1 MRIYSGY
8 TATFGRRS
16 PVNRKFPQPQKTLYQ
31 LKNQD
36 LMNWIVKQTQSIFKA
51 LSEIF
56 TADLFY
62 LGGQKITIFLI
73 IEIIVFTLIAW
84 LIVRIIKEWIKRWFL
99 VRFGFDRGSRE
110 AIASVIGY
118 ILAIFGFLIVLQK
131 VGIDLSSLTVI
142 AGAIGIGV
150 GFAFKNLAS
159 NFISGITLLFEQPIK
174 VGDLVEVGDILGTV
188 EKISIRSTVI
198 RNLTGV
204 FVIVPNFRFME
215 NDVVNWS
222 YQDSRSAIKIPINIA
237 YGSDTVLVTEA
248 LLAAAR
254 KEPKVLSYPAP
265 KVLFTGFGDYAL
277 EFKLLVWIENPREQ
291 FLIISSLNFLIE
303 SELRYRSI
311 KIPFPQRDLHIQNPE
326 ALAGLWQKPISTEIP
341 NGKVPLHNRSIL
353 DKKKPIPKSPN
364 NWTLRDLLRQVSY
377 FEKCSNVELR
387 QLIEEGYRQ
396 VFPTGEMICREND
409 PGDAFYIILSGS
421 VEVFSEQT
429 GKYIVTRSAGEF
441 FGEMSLLMGIPRT
454 ASIRSLEETIL
465 FVVDRDNLQNLL
477 VKHQGLADRIC
488 EELSTRQ
495 DSLRSLGLLNNDI
508 ESGQNPIV
516 WIRQRIRTLFEI

>member
-1 MRIYSGY
+1 
-8 TATFGRRS
+8 
-16 PVNRKFPQPQKTLYQ
+16 
-31 LKNQD
+31 
-36 LMNWIVKQTQSIFKA
+36 MNWIVKQTQSIFKA

-56 TADLFY
+56 TADLFL
-62 LGGQKITIFLI
+62 LGGQRVTIFLL

-84 LIVRIIKEWIKRWFL
+84 LIVHIIKEWIKRWFL

-118 ILAIFGFLIVLQK
+118 ILAIFGFLIVLQN
-131 VGIDLSSLTVI
+131 VGIDLSSLTVF

-174 VGDLVEVGDILGTV
+174 VGDLVEFGDLLGTV
-188 EKISIRSTVI
+188 EKISIRSTVV
-198 RNLTGV
+198 RTLTGV
-204 FVIVPNFRFME
+204 FVIVPNHRFVD
-215 NDVVNWS
+215 NDIVNWS
-222 YQDSRSAIKIPINIA
+222 YQDSKCGIKIPVSIA

-254 KEPKVLSYPAP
+254 KEPRVLSYPSP
-265 KVLFTGFGDYAL
+265 KVLFTGFGNSAL
-277 EFKLLVWIENPREQ
+277 EFTLLVWIDNPREQ
-291 FLIISSLNFLIE
+291 FSITSALNFLIE
-303 SELRYRSI
+303 SELRYRCI
-311 KIPFPQRDLHIQNPE
+311 KIPFPQRDLHIRNPE
-326 ALAGLWQKPISTEIP
+326 ALAGLWQKNPLPDLT
-341 NGKVPLHNRSIL
+341 NGKVPTQIASIPE
-353 DKKKPIPKSPN
+353 KKKSKSIPKSPN
-364 NWTLRDLLRQVSY
+364 NWTLRDLLRRVSY
-377 FEKCSNVELR
+377 FENCSNIELR

-396 VFPTGEMICREND
+396 VVPPGAIICREND

-429 GKYIVTRSAGEF
+429 GKYIATRSAGEF

-454 ASIRSLEETIL
+454 ASVRSLEDTIL

-488 EELSTRQ
+488 EELSKRQ
-495 DSLRSLGLLNNDI
+495 ESLRSLGLLTNETD
-508 ESGQNPIV
+508 SGQNPMV
-516 WIRQRIRTLFEI
+516 WIRQRIKTLFEI

>member
-1 MRIYSGY
+1 
-8 TATFGRRS
+8 
-16 PVNRKFPQPQKTLYQ
+16 
-31 LKNQD
+31 
-36 LMNWIVKQTQSIFKA
+36 MNWIVKQTQSIFKA

-62 LGGQKITIFLI
+62 LGGQKITIFLL

-84 LIVRIIKEWIKRWFL
+84 LIVRLIKEWIKRWFL

-118 ILAIFGFLIVLQK
+118 ILGIFGLLIVLQK

-204 FVIVPNFRFME
+204 YVIVPNFRFME
-215 NDVVNWS
+215 NDIVNWS
-222 YQDSRSAIKIPINIA
+222 YQDSRSGIKIPINIA

-265 KVLFTGFGDYAL
+265 KVLFTGFGDHAL
-277 EFKLLVWIENPREQ
+277 EFKLLVWIDNPREQ
-291 FLIISSLNFLIE
+291 FLIISSLNF
-303 SELRYRSI
+303 
-311 KIPFPQRDLHIQNPE
+311 FN
-326 ALAGLWQKPISTEIP
+326 
-341 NGKVPLHNRSIL
+341 
-353 DKKKPIPKSPN
+353 
-364 NWTLRDLLRQVSY
+364 
-377 FEKCSNVELR
+377 
-387 QLIEEGYRQ
+387 
-396 VFPTGEMICREND
+396 
-409 PGDAFYIILSGS
+409 
-421 VEVFSEQT
+421 
-429 GKYIVTRSAGEF
+429 
-441 FGEMSLLMGIPRT
+441 
-454 ASIRSLEETIL
+454 
-465 FVVDRDNLQNLL
+465 
-477 VKHQGLADRIC
+477 
-488 EELSTRQ
+488 
-495 DSLRSLGLLNNDI
+495 
-508 ESGQNPIV
+508 
-516 WIRQRIRTLFEI
+516 

>member
-1 MRIYSGY
+1 
-8 TATFGRRS
+8 
-16 PVNRKFPQPQKTLYQ
+16 
-31 LKNQD
+31 
-36 LMNWIVKQTQSIFKA
+36 MNWIVKQTQSIFKS

-56 TADLFY
+56 TADLFR
-62 LGGQKITIFLI
+62 LGGQAVTLSLL

-84 LIVRIIKEWIKRWFL
+84 MIVRIIREWIKRWFL

-174 VGDLVEVGDILGTV
+174 VGDLIEVDDLLGTV

-198 RNLTGV
+198 RTLLGV
-204 FVIVPNFRFME
+204 FVIVPNDRFIE
-215 NDVVNWS
+215 NDVINWS
-222 YQDSRSAIKIPINIA
+222 YQDSKSGIKIPVSIA

-254 KEPKVLSYPAP
+254 KEPRILSYPSP
-265 KVLFTGFGDYAL
+265 KVLFTGFGNNAL
-277 EFKLLVWIENPREQ
+277 EFELIVWINNPREQ
-291 FLIISSLNFLIE
+291 FTITSALNFLIE

-311 KIPFPQRDLHIQNPE
+311 QIPFPQRDLHIRNPE
-326 ALAGLWQKPISTEIP
+326 ALAGLWQKPLSPDIS
-341 NGKVPLHNRSIL
+341 NGKVPIQNGSIPE
-353 DKKKPIPKSPN
+353 KKKPIPKSPN
-364 NWTLRDLLRQVSY
+364 KWTLRDLLRRVSY
-377 FEKCSNVELR
+377 FENCSNVELR

-396 VFPTGEMICREND
+396 VAPTGEIICREND

-421 VEVFSEQT
+421 VEVFSQQT
-429 GKYIVTRSAGEF
+429 GKYIATRSAGEF
-441 FGEMSLLMGIPRT
+441 FGEMSLLMGIRRT
-454 ASIRSLEETIL
+454 ASIRSLEDTIL
-465 FVVDRDNLQNLL
+465 FVVDRNNLQNLL

-488 EELSTRQ
+488 EELSTREE
-495 DSLRSLGLLNNDI
+495 SLRSLGLFTNETDS
-508 ESGQNPIV
+508 EQNPMV
-516 WIRQRIRTLFEI
+516 WIRQRIKTLFEI

>member
-1 MRIYSGY
+1 M
-8 TATFGRRS
+8 
-16 PVNRKFPQPQKTLYQ
+16 
-31 LKNQD
+31 D
-36 LMNWIVKQTQSIFKA
+36 WIVKQAQSLFKA

-56 TADLFY
+56 TADIFL
-62 LGGQKITIFLI
+62 LGGQKITIFLL
-73 IEIIVFTLIAW
+73 IEIIFFTLIAW
-84 LIVRIIKEWIKRWFL
+84 LIVRVIKEWVKRWLL

-110 AIASVIGY
+110 AISSVTGY

-131 VGIDLSSLTVI
+131 VGFDLSSLTVI

-150 GFAFKNLAS
+150 GFAFKNLVS

-204 FVIVPNFRFME
+204 FIIVPNFRFIE
-215 NDVVNWS
+215 NEIVNWS
-222 YQDSRSAIKIPINIA
+222 YQDSRSGINIPITIA

-254 KEPKVLSYPAP
+254 KEPQVLSYPSP
-265 KVLFTGFGDYAL
+265 KVLFTGFGDNAL
-277 EFKLLVWIENPREQ
+277 EFKLLVWINNPREQ

-303 SELRYRSI
+303 AELRYRSI
-311 KIPFPQRDLHIQNPE
+311 QIPFPQRDLHIQNPE
-326 ALAGLWQKPISTEIP
+326 ALAGLWQQNISTEITKD
-341 NGKVPLHNRSIL
+341 KVPIQSSSLPTR
-353 DKKKPIPKSPN
+353 KKPISKPFN

-377 FEKCSNVELR
+377 FEKCSTVQLR

-396 VFPTGEMICREND
+396 VFPPGEMICREND

-465 FVVDRDNLQNLL
+465 FVVDRYNLQNLL

-488 EELSTRQ
+488 EELSQRQ
-495 DSLRSLGLLNNDI
+495 ESLRSLGLLTNEI
-508 ESGQNPIV
+508 AAEPNPLI
-516 WIRQRIRTLFEI
+516 WIRQRIKTLFEL